1 MNNKNPIFHILEK
14 VPLFKDLNSD
24 SANLIANKITLEYY
38 PANNLIFIQ
47 GDIGDAMYII
57 KKGQVRI
64 FQGPKDD
71 PDEQLPIA
79 TLQADSFFGEMAL
92 VSEKTR
98 NASAITLEESEIF
111 ILKKEDF
118 YSLIN
123 NNPSLAEQISSE
135 FIHRIRE
142 NMHNKD
148 FRGNS

>member
-1 MNNKNPIFHILEK
+1 MSNENPVFHILEK
-14 VPLFKDLNSD
+14 VPLFKDLNED
-24 SANLIANKITLEYY
+24 SANLIANKITLQYY
-38 PANNLIFIQ
+38 PANKLIFSQ
-47 GDIGDAMYII
+47 GENGDAMYII
-57 KKGQVRI
+57 KKGEVRI

-79 TLQADSFFGEMAL
+79 TLQDNSFFGEMAL
-92 VSEKTR
+92 VSENSR

-142 NMHNKD
+142 NMRNKS
-148 FRGNS
+148 FSQNN